1 MIKKLF
7 FALSLLACAMLL
19 FGCGGAKTKK
29 VKVVLVTNNMSDF
42 WKIVEA
48 GARDAAKD
56 FDVDVDVLLPTQGT
70 FAEQKRIL
78 EDVAVSG
85 VDGLSVSPVNPEKT
99 EILDKLA
106 AQTTL
111 ICMDSDSPN
120 SKRVCYVGT
129 KNIEAGKLAG
139 EQIKKALPDGGKIMV
154 FVGTMDAQNAAD
166 RYKGI
171 EEVLKGT
178 NITIA
183 GVMTDNTD
191 RTKARQ
197 NVEDTLIKHKD
208 VSCLVGLWSYNGPAI
223 CRAVENA
230 NMQGKVKVV
239 CFDEDQTTLDGVKSG
254 TIFATIVQQPYKFG
268 YESVKLLKQIADG
281 DKSGIPADKII
292 DTGAVVVDKANVDA
306 FSADLKA
313 KIGGG
318 DKDKAETK

>member
-42 WKIVEA
+42 WKIVER
-48 GARDAAKD
+48 GAMDAAKD

-171 EEVLKGT
+171 EEVLKDT

-197 NVEDTLIKHKD
+197 NVEDTLSKSKD
-208 VSCLVGLWSYNGPAI
+208 IACLVGLWSYNGPAI
-223 CRAVENA
+223 CRAVEKA